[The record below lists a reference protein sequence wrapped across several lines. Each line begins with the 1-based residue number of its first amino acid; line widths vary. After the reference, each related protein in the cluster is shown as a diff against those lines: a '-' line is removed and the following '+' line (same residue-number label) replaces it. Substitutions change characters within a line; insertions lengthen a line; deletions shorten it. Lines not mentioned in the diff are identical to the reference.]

1 MTRGQVR
8 HALRRLAAKLVSA
21 IFDSPLAYCKGLR
34 SAQVIETDENSSKQ
48 LLAPRLD
55 ILCTEHARVSSGGS
69 DSDFEDVG
77 MAEDT
82 IRRSASGP
90 DKTFE
95 DLKSNG
101 GSDNVEPFGV
111 SKSLRMGVA
120 TDTVTAGATRN
131 TVPSLKK
138 LPTHDEVIRS
148 ESDSTSDCILNNS
161 FDAGGMPPHK
171 RIENVNHNQV
181 EFANLTET
189 KKDGRDASR
198 VPQTHAIFALVMGIS
213 EYKFM
218 GYENLQGAANDADK
232 FEGYLREDLQTP
244 EENIISLRD
253 AQATR
258 SAIID
263 EFTNLIQNPNIV
275 CGRAAIV
282 IYFAGHGAV
291 ANKPGE
297 WTDWETSDNT
307 IEMLCP
313 ADMGLLDEYNNVIEG
328 IPDRTISELLLR
340 LSEAKG
346 NNITVVLDCC
356 HAAGINRGL
365 QHPDAQLRSRRILHP
380 PQISPKCDSTIS
392 SRRSRGITS
401 GFSGSSWDSH
411 IVLAACSR
419 HQSAWE
425 EDGQGIFT
433 RALLKVMRRTPSRG
447 ITYKSLMHRLVMPP
461 FQTPHLEGKHLHRFL
476 FDSSQDPAENC
487 RILCRREDGQSHFT
501 LYAGSLH
508 GITKGSTFGIYLTD
522 LASDSHSLSTAVV
535 DEVGTF
541 VSYLTP
547 SDPALFATVKNR
559 RVWYARLIE
568 VSEACLLIHCYPP
581 ALMTRILTEDQEP
594 KFTVPVCTTED
605 PDQADLCIVL
615 ERRTVYFERGHRNSL
630 FNPCVG
636 FSPRLSYFSGIDDVS
651 GIRRVI
657 DHFAHFTSH
666 LTMTSPFPMSDFAS
680 VEMKRLV
687 HVGSNLC
694 PDGENLLSA
703 VEDGKYIQLNVD
715 TSLPPNQCPS
725 YGFTIQNE
733 SDVNLYAYLFY
744 FDVSTLQIDAWY
756 SSKMSSS
763 KSEPRSVDTY
773 LERNSTLT
781 LGFGNGGM
789 SPFTFTIPDGQEVD
803 VCFFKF
809 FVTTQPVD
817 LGSIPRSSPFS
828 ALTMR
833 RGGNPLQFPPVLD
846 RSWASMTIPV
856 IQRRVS
862 PTNS

>member
-1 MTRGQVR
+1 
-8 HALRRLAAKLVSA
+8 
-21 IFDSPLAYCKGLR
+21 
-34 SAQVIETDENSSKQ
+34 
-48 LLAPRLD
+48 
-55 ILCTEHARVSSGGS
+55 
-69 DSDFEDVG
+69 
-77 MAEDT
+77 
-82 IRRSASGP
+82 
-90 DKTFE
+90 
-95 DLKSNG
+95 
-101 GSDNVEPFGV
+101 
-111 SKSLRMGVA
+111 
-120 TDTVTAGATRN
+120 
-131 TVPSLKK
+131 
-138 LPTHDEVIRS
+138 
-148 ESDSTSDCILNNS
+148 
-161 FDAGGMPPHK
+161 
-171 RIENVNHNQV
+171 
-181 EFANLTET
+181 
-189 KKDGRDASR
+189 
-198 VPQTHAIFALVMGIS
+198 MGIS

-232 FEGYLREDLQTP
+232 FEGYLREDLQAP
-244 EENIISLRD
+244 KENIISLRD

-263 EFTNLIQNPNIV
+263 GFTNLIQNPNIV

-282 IYFAGHGAV
+282 IYFAGHGAA

-328 IPDRTISELLLR
+328 ISDRTISELLLR

-365 QHPDAQLRSRRILHP
+365 QHPAQLRSRRILHP
-380 PQISPKCDSTIS
+380 PQISPKCDSAIF
-392 SRRSRGITS
+392 SRRSRGIIS
-401 GFSGSSWDSH
+401 SFSSSSWDSH

-419 HQSAWE
+419 HQPAWE

-447 ITYKSLMHRLVMPP
+447 LTYKSLMHRLVMPP

-476 FDSSQDPAENC
+476 FDSSQDSVENS
-487 RILCRREDGQSHFT
+487 RILCRREDGKFYFT

-522 LASDSHSLSTAVV
+522 LSSDSYSLSTAVV

-541 VSYLTP
+541 VSCLTP
-547 SDPALFATVKNR
+547 SEPALFATYKNR
-559 RVWYARLIE
+559 RVWYAQLIE
-568 VSEACLLIHCYPP
+568 VSEARLLIHYSPP

-594 KFTVPVCTTED
+594 NFTVPVCTTKD
-605 PDQADLCIVL
+605 PDQADLCVAL
-615 ERRTVYFERGHRNSL
+615 ERKTVYFERGHRNSL
-630 FNPCVG
+630 YAPCVG
-636 FSPRLSYFSGIDDVS
+636 FSPRLSYFSSIDDVT
-651 GIRRVI
+651 GVRRVI

-666 LTMTSPFPMSDFAS
+666 LTMTSPFPMSDLAS
-680 VEMKRLV
+680 IKMKRLV
-687 HVGSNLC
+687 HVGSNHF
-694 PDGENLLSA
+694 PDGENLLST

-715 TSLPPNQCPS
+715 TSLPPNQRPN

-744 FDVSTLQIDAWY
+744 FDASTLEIDAWY
-756 SSKMSSS
+756 SSSMSSS
-763 KSEPRSVDTY
+763 NSVLRSVDTY
-773 LERNSTLT
+773 LECNSTLT

-817 LGSIPRSSPFS
+817 LGIISRPSPFS
-828 ALTMR
+828 ALTVR
-833 RGGNPLQFPPVLD
+833 QRGGNHLPSPPVLD
-846 RSWASMTIPV
+846 MSWASMTIPV
-856 IQRRVS
+856 IQRRIS
-862 PTNS
+862 PPNP

>member
-1 MTRGQVR
+1 MTRQNITMTLGNRCPCQSNCGR
-8 HALRRLAAKLVSA
+8 ACAPWDSDDRLDPV
-21 IFDSPLAYCKGLR
+21 IFDGPCKDEAERPR
-34 SAQVIETDENSSKQ
+34 SAKVIKTNENFSKQ
-48 LLAPRLD
+48 LLAPRSD
-55 ILCTEHARVSSGGS
+55 ILCTENARVSSGSS
-69 DSDFEDVG
+69 DSDFEQNG
-77 MAEDT
+77 MADDT
-82 IRRSASGP
+82 TGILTSGP
-90 DKTFE
+90 DNTIGDSQSE
-95 DLKSNG
+95 R
-101 GSDNVEPFGV
+101 GSDKEETGTL
-111 SKSLRMGVA
+111 SASESWMGAANTVA
-120 TDTVTAGATRN
+120 DATRT
-131 TVPSLKK
+131 TVPSLQK

-148 ESDSTSDCILNNS
+148 DSTSDYISNNS
-161 FDAGGMPPHK
+161 FDVGGMPPHK
-171 RIENVNHNQV
+171 RIENVDHRQNQV

-189 KKDGRDASR
+189 KEDGRDASK

-213 EYKFM
+213 EYRFM

-232 FEGYLREDLQTP
+232 FEGYLREDLQAP

-419 HQSAWE
+419 HQFAWE

-433 RALLKVMRRTPSRG
+433 RALLKVMRRTPSRR

-476 FDSSQDPAENC
+476 FDSSQDPAENS

-594 KFTVPVCTTED
+594 KFTVLVCTTKD

-615 ERRTVYFERGHRNSL
+615 ERRTVYFERGRRNSL
-630 FNPCVG
+630 SNPCVG
-636 FSPRLSYFSGIDDVS
+636 FSPRLSYFSSIDDVT
-651 GIRRVI
+651 GIRRII

-666 LTMTSPFPMSDFAS
+666 LMMGSPLPMSDFAS
-680 VEMKRLV
+680 IEMKRLAY
-687 HVGSNLC
+687 VGSNLC
-694 PDGENLLSA
+694 LDGENLLSA
-703 VEDGKYIQLNVD
+703 VEAGKYIQLDVD

-733 SDVNLYAYLFY
+733 SDVNLYVYLFY
-744 FDVSTLQIDAWY
+744 FDASTLEIG
-756 SSKMSSS
+756 
-763 KSEPRSVDTY
+763 TH
-773 LERNSTLT
+773 
-781 LGFGNGGM
+781 
-789 SPFTFTIPDGQEVD
+789 
-803 VCFFKF
+803 
-809 FVTTQPVD
+809 
-817 LGSIPRSSPFS
+817 
-828 ALTMR
+828 
-833 RGGNPLQFPPVLD
+833 
-846 RSWASMTIPV
+846 
-856 IQRRVS
+856 
-862 PTNS
+862 